1 MEAYGAAIATSS
13 KLAADAGATMIEA
26 GGNAA
31 DAAVSAA
38 LVSAVTE
45 PGVVDLGSGAY
56 ATIWPDGEAP
66 VTLDGGI
73 EMPGRGLE
81 PEQFGRGLREAKL
94 DYAGGVKTFVGHG
107 SIGTPGAL
115 AALAVLSRRYGR
127 LPWADL
133 VEPAFQHARNGFAL
147 SYASHAY
154 MSFAHESVFGWDE
167 PSRAVLHHDDG
178 SLVDPGETVRVPDL
192 AASLRRIADH
202 GAKDFYTGEIGRLIT
217 TDIDA
222 NDGILGPADMAEYEV
237 VERSPLTVELDGWQI
252 ATNPPPA
259 IGGAVLAAMLLLLG
273 DRPRGPWTDDDLALM
288 ARAQQAAI
296 GFRVGT
302 LDMTL
307 DPVREVRRLLE
318 QVVPGPLLRFVT
330 SPSTT
335 HTSAVDS
342 DGLAV
347 SVTLSSGYGSG
358 VIPPGTGLWLNNCL
372 GELELNRRGIHAW
385 PVGHRIP
392 SNMAPTVARRTDG
405 ALLAIGSP
413 GADRI
418 TTAILQTLVGHL
430 RVGLSLS
437 EAIERPRLH
446 VAIEE
451 NGPVALYEP
460 GLPVGK
466 ITLPRRQMP
475 AGSMMFGGVGAAR
488 WSPGSGFEAAADPRR
503 AGGTAI
509 AHRP

>member
-13 KLAADAGATMIEA
+13 NLAAIAGATMIEA

-347 SVTLSSGYGSG
+347 
-358 VIPPGTGLWLNNCL
+358 
-372 GELELNRRGIHAW
+372 
-385 PVGHRIP
+385 
-392 SNMAPTVARRTDG
+392 
-405 ALLAIGSP
+405 
-413 GADRI
+413 
-418 TTAILQTLVGHL
+418 
-430 RVGLSLS
+430 
-437 EAIERPRLH
+437 
-446 VAIEE
+446 
-451 NGPVALYEP
+451 
-460 GLPVGK
+460 
-466 ITLPRRQMP
+466 
-475 AGSMMFGGVGAAR
+475 
-488 WSPGSGFEAAADPRR
+488 
-503 AGGTAI
+503 
-509 AHRP
+509 